1 MKTEQKRLKESVPKR
16 NRSVL
21 LRSRVPTLLDRGPS
35 LTLAYQLTRQ
45 ASQVGFDW
53 PDIHGVL
60 NKLDEELKEFREAL
74 SLKDK
79 KKVREE
85 LGDLLFVMANI
96 GRFLRIDPERA
107 LRQTVKK
114 FMSRFRYIETTLRKQ
129 GKSLGQSNLFEM
141 DRLVG
146 GSQTRKRRNELRI
159 SDCRI

>member
-1 MKTEQKRLKESVPKR
+1 MKTEQKRLKERVRKR

-60 NKLDEELKEFREAL
+60 NKLDEELEEFREAL

-79 KKVREE
+79 KRIREE
-85 LGDLLFVMANI
+85 LGDLLFVMVNI
-96 GRFLRIDPERA
+96 ARFFRIDPERA
-107 LRQTVKK
+107 LRRTVKK
-114 FMSRFRYIETTLRKQ
+114 FISRFHYIETTLCKQ
-129 GKSLGQSNLFEM
+129 GKSFRQSNLFEM
-141 DRLVG
+141 DQLWEEAK
-146 GSQTRKRRNELRI
+146 RKKI
-159 SDCRI
+159 K